1 MHYTRAMTVLAG
13 LLDQLD
19 LGEEELADAMRAA
32 TARTSQGG
40 VGPVSAGMTD
50 FLARTTPRGRSKST
64 ARTVERI
71 LSDRTYAEQLTAQHE
86 AVQAACTLAPSLS
99 TRPVPTLPG
108 RTTTPTTRPAG
119 RDLRAVRRTW

>member
-1 MHYTRAMTVLAG
+1 MTVLAG

-19 LGEEELADAMRAA
+19 LGEEELADAMREA

-50 FLARTTPRGRSKST
+50 FLARTTPRGHSKST
-64 ARTVERI
+64 ARTVERV

-86 AVQAACTLAPSLS
+86 AVQAACTLASS
-99 TRPVPTLPG
+99 
-108 RTTTPTTRPAG
+108 
-119 RDLRAVRRTW
+119 

>member
-19 LGEEELADAMRAA
+19 LGEEELADAMREA

-50 FLARTTPRGRSKST
+50 FLARTTPRGRSRST
-64 ARTVERI
+64 ARSRLF
-71 LSDRTYAEQLTAQHE
+71 LS
-86 AVQAACTLAPSLS
+86 S
-99 TRPVPTLPG
+99 
-108 RTTTPTTRPAG
+108 
-119 RDLRAVRRTW
+119 RRRRVFRGNHFGCNIYMP